1 MHLDTVK
8 RSAYAR
14 ILSETARKKF
24 YGKILPTTGKTSTL
38 GGGYFAVSIP
48 ATDFTKRGKP
58 LDKKEIMDFVAEVSF
73 ILAIE
78 PPKIEYRP
86 QEFFPTA
93 TMFAMCDSDGSDVS
107 AVYVRENVAQTPDL
121 LFSIAHELR
130 HCWQVQRNPRIM
142 QGYKE
147 AQELTKEEYNLQPA
161 EIDANAFAGVVM
173 IEFFGIKPLFQGLPE
188 NVKDRIY
195 DAMKNMEI

>member
-1 MHLDTVK
+1 M
-8 RSAYAR
+8 
-14 ILSETARKKF
+14 
-24 YGKILPTTGKTSTL
+24 
-38 GGGYFAVSIP
+38 
-48 ATDFTKRGKP
+48 
-58 LDKKEIMDFVAEVSF
+58 DKKEIMDFAAEVSF

-93 TMFAMCDSDGSDVS
+93 TMIAMCDSDGSEVS
-107 AVYVRENVAQTPDL
+107 AVYVRENAGQTPDL

-142 QGYKE
+142 EGYKE
-147 AQELTKEEYNLQPA
+147 AQELTKEEYNLQAA
-161 EIDANAFAGVVM
+161 EIDANAFAGAVM